1 MNSEKIEIKE
11 AVIVEGKYD
20 KIKLQSFISSPIIET
35 NGFRIFK
42 DKEKQSLI
50 RNIADTR
57 GILIITDSDSAG
69 FMIRN
74 FLKGF
79 VPDDKIKH
87 AYIPNI
93 KGKEKRKEEPSK
105 EGFLGVEGIEISLI
119 SEVIEK
125 SGATIIGHNDDKE
138 KSVEITKADFFEL
151 GLSGKENSDIK
162 RKQVLSSLSL
172 PEYLNTNA
180 MITAV
185 NCLFTKD
192 EFVKFVE
199 SIN

>member
-1 MNSEKIEIKE
+1 MNSKKIEIKE

-20 KIKLQSFISSPIIET
+20 KIKLQSFISSPVIET

-50 RNIADTR
+50 RKIADTR

-119 SEVIEK
+119 SDAIEK
-125 SGATIIGHNDDKE
+125 SGATIIGQNDIKE
-138 KSVEITKADFFEL
+138 NGTEITKADFFEL
-151 GLSGKENSDIK
+151 GLSGKENANLL
-162 RKQVLSSLSL
+162 RKKVLSSLSL
-172 PEYLNTNA
+172 PEYLSTNA
-180 MITAV
+180 MITAI
-185 NCLFTKD
+185 NCLFSKE
-192 EFVKFVE
+192 EFVKFIE

>member
-20 KIKLQSFISSPIIET
+20 KIKLQSFISSPVIET

-50 RNIADTR
+50 RKIADTR
-57 GILIITDSDSAG
+57 GILVITDSDSAG

-79 VPDDKIKH
+79 VSDDKIRH

-105 EGFLGVEGIEISLI
+105 EGFLGVEGIDISLI
-119 SEVIEK
+119 TEAIEK
-125 SGATIIGHNDDKE
+125 SAATIIGKSDIKE
-138 KSVEITKADFFEL
+138 NGTKITKTDFFEL
-151 GLSGKENSDIK
+151 GLSGRENSNIL
-162 RKQVLSSLSL
+162 RKKVLSSLSL
-172 PEYLNTNA
+172 PEYLSTNA

-192 EFVKFVE
+192 EFVKFIE
-199 SIN
+199 SIK